1 MVLVNTVNKSVQIAN
16 GYRIMGSEGG
26 RVMKFIGWLSKVI
39 LSVLL
44 ISTLTVFTTGWVVNA
59 YIKTMLASYNIQLPG
74 ESFGLGTMLQ
84 GMIGVTA
91 KDTEVVKE
99 VKEVT
104 EKEEDPSEPDV
115 DQVPSDEEAPADA
128 LPVMGES
135 YTEEAADAEQQE
147 QQEQLGQD
155 QKVAVTVDEMAR
167 KKDDLIASD
176 KEEIFNILMTK
187 VPQEQIQEITVAME
201 NGLTEQELKQVEN
214 TLSEYLN
221 KDEYAKLIT
230 LLKP

>member
-1 MVLVNTVNKSVQIAN
+1 
-16 GYRIMGSEGG
+16 MGCEGG
-26 RVMKFIGWLSKVI
+26 RIMKFMGWLSKVI

-44 ISTLTVFTTGWVVNA
+44 VSALTVFTTGWVVNA
-59 YIKTMLASYNIQLPG
+59 YIKSMLASYNIQLPG
-74 ESFGLGTMLQ
+74 EPFGWGSMLQ

-91 KDTEVVKE
+91 KDTEVIKEVKE

-104 EKEEDPSEPDV
+104 EKEEDSSELDV
-115 DQVPSDEEAPADA
+115 DQVPTDEDAPADA

-135 YTEEAADAEQQE
+135 YTEEAADAG

-155 QKVAVTVDEMAR
+155 QQLAVTADEMAR

-221 KDEYAKLIT
+221 KDEYAKLIN